1 MAAVV
6 DKSIIVNTGSRILQQ
21 ELYKITDYWPAISW
35 TDVNLCEC
43 RDGYILV
50 IFYKK
55 YPNILISESPH
66 LWLAGHKLND
76 SGGRWWWYNENLLGR
91 LPSTRGGGWTGHKT
105 FPISRLI
112 LVALDRTNIPIIHGL
127 NTKEPIKIN
136 FGHYF
141 PFQLKISKT
150 RQF

>member
-1 MAAVV
+1 M
-6 DKSIIVNTGSRILQQ
+6 
-21 ELYKITDYWPAISW
+21 
-35 TDVNLCEC
+35 
-43 RDGYILV
+43 
-50 IFYKK
+50 
-55 YPNILISESPH
+55 
-66 LWLAGHKLND
+66 
-76 SGGRWWWYNENLLGR
+76 GGV
-91 LPSTRGGGWTGHKT
+91 GGWTGHKT

-112 LVALDRTNIPIIHGL
+112 LVALDRRNIPIIHGL

>member
-1 MAAVV
+1 MT
-6 DKSIIVNTGSRILQQ
+6 KPFLGLR
-21 ELYKITDYWPAISW
+21 

-76 SGGRWWWYNENLLGR
+76 SGGGGGGGALTKICLAAGVDWWWWLE
-91 LPSTRGGGWTGHKT
+91 
-105 FPISRLI
+105 
-112 LVALDRTNIPIIHGL
+112 
-127 NTKEPIKIN
+127 
-136 FGHYF
+136 
-141 PFQLKISKT
+141 
-150 RQF
+150 RQVIRRFLSLASF